1 MYHTGN
7 PMAMDPERWKR
18 VEQLYHSAAARDPEG
33 RQAFIVEACEGDTSL
48 QEEVESL
55 LAQTLCTT
63 ELMGDVIG
71 SLAKVSLTD
80 PGLCTLVLGQQ
91 LGPYRIESI
100 LGTGGMGEVYRARD
114 TRLGRTVA
122 IKLLRGGSF
131 LDAMSRIRFQREA
144 RAASA
149 LNHVNVCT
157 VYDVGEWDGQPY
169 LVMEYLEGETLRE
182 RLRRGPL
189 PLTELIDLGIQI
201 ADALDAAH
209 SRGILHRDI
218 KDTNVFVTNHRDA
231 KVLDFG
237 IAKVMER
244 AVIPAAAREDVPT
257 TSLAPVTETGALIG
271 TVAYMSP
278 EQARG
283 EKLDPRSD
291 LFSLGVL
298 LYEMAT
304 GTLPFQGNTPA
315 MIFDA
320 ILNAKPLPV
329 RHLRPELARKLEE
342 VIHPALE
349 KNRERRVQ
357 SAAELRTALQHVR
370 RELELRPSLPAV
382 RRASR
387 GPKVLLLLTALGLAA
402 LAGWATAHAW
412 LPIVFEPKIRSLA
425 VLPLQNASG
434 DVQQEYFAEGM
445 TEALINDLSKISAL
459 QVIRVPRKP
468 ARQIARELGV
478 DAIVD
483 GSVTRSGEQVR
494 FSANVIQA
502 ATDRPLWAKNY
513 ERNLRDILILQNEVA
528 REVASEIKVRV
539 TPQEKAAFANA
550 GTVNSKA
557 YEAYLRGR
565 QFFNRQ
571 TESSYRKAIEEFR
584 LSIEESPNYAPAY
597 AGLADSYSNISW
609 WFVPPL
615 DVLDVAKAAATKAVR
630 IDPTLAEGHVSLA
643 LITGFV
649 EWDWSAAER
658 ELKTAVALNP
668 GFADAHHWYAHW
680 LEAVGRINDGLSE
693 LKRAHELDPLS
704 PIFDKD
710 LALAYFYSRDY
721 GQALAQVRKILEV
734 EPGFWRGHMTIGQ
747 VYLQKKMFSEAI
759 TEFKQASVISGSNAL
774 PSAGLAHAYA
784 SYGQGVEARRILKE
798 LEDRSKTSYVLPEA
812 IAEIY
817 LSLGENDLALRW
829 LERAYVYHAPRFAWL
844 VKRDPNYDHLRS
856 DPRFKRLLAEMRLPQ

>member
-1 MYHTGN
+1 
-7 PMAMDPERWKR
+7 MAMDPERWRR
-18 VEQLYHSAAARDPEG
+18 VEQLYHLAAALDPEG
-33 RQAFIVEACEGDTSL
+33 RQAFIVEACEGDTRL

-55 LAQTLCTT
+55 LAQTLGTT
-63 ELMGDVIG
+63 ELMGDVLW
-71 SLAKVSLTD
+71 SLAKDSLTD

-91 LGPYRIESI
+91 LGPYRIEAI

-122 IKLLRGGSF
+122 IKLLRRGSSF
-131 LDAMSRIRFQREA
+131 DAMSRIRFQREA

-157 VYDVGEWDGQPY
+157 VYDMGECDGQPY

-189 PLTELIDLGIQI
+189 PLRELVDLGIQI

-209 SRGILHRDI
+209 SHGILHRDI
-218 KDTNVFVTNHRDA
+218 KDTNVFITNHHDA

-237 IAKVMER
+237 IAKVMAR
-244 AVIPAAAREDVPT
+244 AVVPAAAREDVPT
-257 TSLAPVTETGALIG
+257 TSLAPVTEIGALIG

-315 MIFDA
+315 MIFGA

-329 RHLRPELARKLEE
+329 RHLRPELPRKLEE
-342 VIHPALE
+342 VIHLALE
-349 KNRERRVQ
+349 KDRERRVE

-370 RELELRPSLPAV
+370 HELELGPRLPAARRPS
-382 RRASR
+382 RRR
-387 GPKVLLLLTALGLAA
+387 KLLLLLTALGLAA
-402 LAGWATAHAW
+402 LAGWATAHLW
-412 LPIVFEPKIRSLA
+412 LPVVFEPKIRALA

-513 ERNLRDILILQNEVA
+513 ARNLRDILALQNEVA

-539 TPQEKAAFANA
+539 TPRERAAFANA
-550 GTVNSKA
+550 GTVNSNA

-571 TESSYRKAIEEFR
+571 TEPSYRKAIEEFR

-615 DVLDVAKAAATKAVR
+615 DVLDVAKAAATKAVQ

-649 EWDWSAAER
+649 EWDWSSAER

-668 GFADAHHWYAHW
+668 GLADAHHWYAHW

-759 TEFKQASVISGSNAL
+759 TEFKQARVISGSNAL

-784 SYGQGVEARRILKE
+784 AYGQGVEARRILKE

-829 LERAYVYHAPRFAWL
+829 LERACVYHAPRFAWL

-856 DPRFKRLLAEMRLPQ
+856 EPRFKLLLAKMRLPQ